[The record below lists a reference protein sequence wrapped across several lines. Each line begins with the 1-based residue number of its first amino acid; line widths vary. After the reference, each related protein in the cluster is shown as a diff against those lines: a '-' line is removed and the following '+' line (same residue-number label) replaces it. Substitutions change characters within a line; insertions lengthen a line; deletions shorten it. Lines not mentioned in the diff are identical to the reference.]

1 MEILE
6 VKSMLKL
13 VQDHEYK
20 QVYTSEDPK
29 VYADLLRKKEDDR
42 EKERKRNK
50 TLNTKRV
57 KE

>member
-50 TLNTKRV
+50 T
-57 KE
+57 E